1 MIEIDVFRRL
11 GEFEIEVEIVVE
23 ATGITAL
30 FGQSGAGKT
39 SVVDMLAGLLRPE
52 RGRIAIGGEVLFD
65 SARRIDL
72 PPERRRIGYVFQEH
86 RLFPHM
92 SVRANLEYGLRRAP
106 AAERRIGLDQVVEV
120 LDVAALLERRPRTLS
135 GGEKQRISIG
145 RALLANPRLLLMDE
159 PLASLD
165 AARKNEILPFIE
177 RLSAEFAVPIV
188 YVSHSAEEIVRLADT
203 LVLLSHGR
211 VAAIGAVEEL
221 MSRLD
226 LRPLTGR
233 YEAGSVIAARV
244 SGKDATFGLSHL
256 AFAGGVLKVPLSG
269 LALGRD
275 VRIRVRARDV
285 TLARARP
292 EGLSTLNIFEG
303 TVIEIGGDAEPG
315 PLVDVRVDIGVK
327 LWARITRRALHDLG
341 IVPGSR
347 VFALIKAVAI
357 DHGSLGLR
365 GHGRR
370 PNPGDS

>member
-1 MIEIDVFRRL
+1 MIEIDVSRRL
-11 GEFEIEVEIVVE
+11 DQFEIDVEIAVE
-23 ATGITAL
+23 ASGITAL

-39 SVVDMLAGLLRPE
+39 ALVNMLAGLLKPD
-52 RGRIAIGGEVLFD
+52 RGRIAVAGQVLFD
-65 SARRIDL
+65 AARGIDL
-72 PPERRRIGYVFQEH
+72 PPERRRLGYVFQED

-92 SVRANLEYGLRRAP
+92 SVRANLDYGARRAP
-106 AAERRIGLDQVVEV
+106 AAERRIGLDQVVDV
-120 LDVAALLERRPRTLS
+120 LDVGALLQRRPRTLS
-135 GGEKQRISIG
+135 GGEKQRIAIG

-177 RLSAEFAVPIV
+177 RLNAEFAVPII

-203 LVLLSHGR
+203 LVLLSNGR
-211 VAAIGAVEEL
+211 VAAVGAVEEL

-256 AFAGGVLKVPLSG
+256 AFPGGVLKVPLSG
-269 LALGRD
+269 LALGRE

-285 TLARARP
+285 TLSSVRP

-303 TVIEIGGDAEPG
+303 TVMEIGGDTEPA
-315 PLVDVRVDIGVK
+315 PLVDVRVDIGVP
-327 LWARITRRALHDLG
+327 LWARITRRALHDLA
-341 IVPGSR
+341 IVPGKPIY
-347 VFALIKAVAI
+347 ALIKAVAI

-365 GHGRR
+365 GHARR
-370 PNPGDS
+370 TD

>member
-1 MIEIDVFRRL
+1 MIEIDVSRRL
-11 GEFEIEVEIVVE
+11 GEFQIEAEIAVE

-39 SVVDMLAGLLRPE
+39 ALVDMLAGLSRPD
-52 RGRIAIGGEVLFD
+52 RGRIAIDGEVLFD
-65 SARRIDL
+65 GERRINV
-72 PPERRRIGYVFQEH
+72 PPERRRIGYVFQED

-92 SVRANLEYGLRRAP
+92 SVRANLEYGSRRAP
-106 AAERRIGLDQVVEV
+106 ASTRRTNFDQVVDV
-120 LDVAALLERRPRTLS
+120 LDVRALLARRPRTLS

-165 AARKNEILPFIE
+165 AARKNEILPFVE
-177 RLSAEFAVPIV
+177 RLSDEFAIPIV

-203 LVLLSHGR
+203 LVLLSDGR
-211 VAAIGAVEEL
+211 VAAVGAVEDL

-244 SGKDATFGLSHL
+244 SGKDTTFGLSHL
-256 AFAGGVLKVPLSG
+256 AFPGGLLKVPMSD
-269 LALGRD
+269 LALGRA

-285 TLARARP
+285 TLSSVRP
-292 EGLSTLNIFEG
+292 ESLSTLNIFEG
-303 TVIEIGGDAEPG
+303 TVMEIGGDSEPG
-315 PLVDVRVDIGVK
+315 PLVDVRVDIGVP
-327 LWARITRRALHDLG
+327 LWARITRRALHDLELA
-341 IVPGSR
+341 PGKR
-347 VFALIKAVAI
+347 VYALIKAVAI

-365 GHGRR
+365 GHAPRT
-370 PNPGDS
+370 D

>member
-1 MIEIDVFRRL
+1 MIEIDVSRRL
-11 GEFEIEVEIVVE
+11 GEFQIEVDIAVE

-39 SVVDMLAGLLRPE
+39 ALVDMLAGLSRPD
-52 RGRIAIGGEVLFD
+52 RGRIAIDDQVLFD
-65 SARRIDL
+65 AARRIDV
-72 PPERRRIGYVFQEH
+72 PPERRRIGYVFQED

-106 AAERRIGLDQVVEV
+106 APARRIGFDQVVDV
-120 LDVAALLERRPRTLS
+120 LDVRALLERRPRRLS

-165 AARKNEILPFIE
+165 GKRKNEILPFIE
-177 RLSAEFAVPIV
+177 RLSAEFAVPII

-203 LVLLSHGR
+203 LVLLSDGR
-211 VAAIGAVEEL
+211 VAAVGAVEDL

-244 SGKDATFGLSHL
+244 SGKDATFGLAHL
-256 AFAGGVLKVPLSG
+256 AFPGGVLRVPLAG

-285 TLARARP
+285 TLSSIRP

-303 TVIEIGGDAEPG
+303 TVMEIGGDAEPG
-315 PLVDVRVDIGVK
+315 PLVDVRVDIGVP

-341 IVPGSR
+341 LAPGKT
-347 VFALIKAVAI
+347 VYTLIKAVAI

-365 GHGRR
+365 GHARR
-370 PNPGDS
+370 TD

>member
-1 MIEIDVFRRL
+1 MIEIDVSRRL
-11 GEFEIEVEIVVE
+11 GEFKIEVEIAVE
-23 ATGITAL
+23 ASGITAL

-39 SVVDMLAGLLRPE
+39 ALVDMLAGLSRPD
-52 RGRIAIGGEVLFD
+52 RGRIAIDGQVLFD
-65 SARRIDL
+65 GARRIDV
-72 PPERRRIGYVFQEH
+72 PPERRRIGYVFQED

-92 SVRANLEYGLRRAP
+92 SVRANLEYGFRRAP
-106 AAERRIGLDQVVEV
+106 ASERRIGLDQVVEV
-120 LDVAALLERRPRTLS
+120 LDVRALLERRPRTLS

-203 LVLLSHGR
+203 LVLLSDGR
-211 VAAIGAVEEL
+211 VAAVGAVEEL

-244 SGKDATFGLSHL
+244 SGKDATFGLTHL
-256 AFAGGVLKVPLSG
+256 AFPGGVLRVPLSG
-269 LALGRD
+269 LALGAE

-285 TLARARP
+285 TLASARP
-292 EGLSTLNIFEG
+292 EGLSTLNVFEG
-303 TVIEIGGDAEPG
+303 TVMEIGGDDELA
-315 PLVDVRVDIGVK
+315 PLVDVRVDIGVP
-327 LWARITRRALHDLG
+327 LWARITRRALHDLR
-341 IVPGSR
+341 IVPGGR
-347 VFALIKAVAI
+347 VHALIKAVAI
-357 DHGSLGLR
+357 DHGSVGLR
-365 GHGRR
+365 GHARR
-370 PNPGDS
+370 AERGQD

>member
-1 MIEIDVFRRL
+1 MIEIDVSRRL
-11 GEFEIEVEIVVE
+11 GDFQIEVEIAVE
-23 ATGITAL
+23 AFGITAL
-30 FGQSGAGKT
+30 FGQSGSGKT
-39 SVVDMLAGLLRPE
+39 SLVNMLAGLLRPD
-52 RGRIAIGGEVLFD
+52 RGRIAIDGKVLFD
-65 SARRIDL
+65 AAPGIDV

-92 SVRANLEYGLRRAP
+92 SVRANLEYGWRRAP
-106 AAERRIGLDQVVEV
+106 APERRIGLDQVVEV
-120 LDVAALLERRPRTLS
+120 LDVARLLERRPRTLS

-177 RLSAEFAVPIV
+177 RLSGEFGVPIV

-203 LVLLSHGR
+203 LVLLSDGR
-211 VAAIGAVEEL
+211 VAAIGAVEDL

-256 AFAGGVLKVPLSG
+256 TFAGGVLRVPLAG
-269 LALGRD
+269 LALGSE

-285 TLARARP
+285 TLASAKP
-292 EGLSTLNIFEG
+292 EGLSTLNVFEG
-303 TVIEIGGDAEPG
+303 TVIEIGGDAEPA
-315 PLVDVRVDIGVK
+315 PLVDIRVDIGVP
-327 LWARITRRALHDLG
+327 LWARITRRALHDLALA
-341 IVPGSR
+341 PGKP
-347 VFALIKAVAI
+347 VYALIKAVAI

-365 GHGRR
+365 GHARR
-370 PNPGDS
+370 PGRGDD

>member
-11 GEFEIEVEIVVE
+11 GEFEIEVEIAVE
-23 ATGITAL
+23 ASGITAL

-39 SVVDMLAGLLRPE
+39 ALVDMIAGLSRPE
-52 RGRIAIGGEVLFD
+52 RGRIAIDGEVLFD
-65 SARRIDL
+65 AGQRIDV
-72 PPERRRIGYVFQEH
+72 PPERRRIGYVFQED

-106 AAERRIGLDQVVEV
+106 ASQRQIGLDQVVEV
-120 LDVAALLERRPRTLS
+120 LDVRPLLERRPRTLS

-177 RLSAEFAVPIV
+177 RLSDEFAVPIV
-188 YVSHSAEEIVRLADT
+188 YVSHAAEEIVRLADT
-203 LVLLSHGR
+203 LVLLSGGR

-256 AFAGGVLKVPLSG
+256 AFPGGVLRVPLGG
-269 LALGRD
+269 LPLGRE

-285 TLARARP
+285 TLSSARP
-292 EGLSTLNIFEG
+292 EGLSTLNVFEG
-303 TVIEIGGDAEPG
+303 TVMEIGGDAEPAT
-315 PLVDVRVDIGVK
+315 LVDVRIDIGVP
-327 LWARITRRALHDLG
+327 LWARITRRALHDLQ
-341 IVPGSR
+341 IAPGR
-347 VFALIKAVAI
+347 RIFTLIKAVAI

-365 GHGRR
+365 GQTRR
-370 PNPGDS
+370 ADRNGG